1 MYKNIH
7 NKYVGGCAMDFNN
20 ENGEN
25 SGYDNNELSN
35 YNSENNNNNLN
46 NGFNNDDN
54 NSYNNDNSFNNG
66 NFNNGSYNNGNY
78 NNDNYNQNYNNNGFN
93 KSYNNGY
100 NNNYNGANGY
110 AIASLVLGILSIPL
124 GCCYGLGLIL
134 AIISI
139 VFAFV
144 SRKQSSGKFTGM
156 AIAGIICSVL
166 GIICS
171 IFMIFCVVAYFS
183 MFDISSM
190 NDLINSL
197 ETPSYYDF
205 Y

>member
-1 MYKNIH
+1 
-7 NKYVGGCAMDFNN
+7 MDFNN
-20 ENGEN
+20 NDGEN

-35 YNSENNNNNLN
+35 HSSENNNNNLN
-46 NGFNNDDN
+46 NGFNNDYN

-66 NFNNGSYNNGNY
+66 NFNNSSYNNGSYNNGSY
-78 NNDNYNQNYNNNGFN
+78 NNGFN
-93 KSYNNGY
+93 ETYNNGY
-100 NNNYNGANGY
+100 NNGNNNYNGANGY

-144 SRKQSSGKFTGM
+144 SRKQSGGKFTGM

-171 IFMIFCVVAYFS
+171 IFMIFCVVAAFS
-183 MFDISSM
+183 AFDYNSM
-190 NDLINSL
+190 SEIINSL
-197 ETPSYYDF
+197 EDPSSYDF

>member
-1 MYKNIH
+1 
-7 NKYVGGCAMDFNN
+7 MDFNN

-93 KSYNNGY
+93 NGY

-144 SRKQSSGKFTGM
+144 SRKQSGGKFTGM

-183 MFDISSM
+183 IFDISSM

-197 ETPSYYDF
+197 EAPSYYDF

>member
-1 MYKNIH
+1 
-7 NKYVGGCAMDFNN
+7 MDFNN
-20 ENGEN
+20 NDGEN
-25 SGYDNNELSN
+25 SGY
-35 YNSENNNNNLN
+35 
-46 NGFNNDDN
+46 
-54 NSYNNDNSFNNG
+54 DNSFNNG
-66 NFNNGSYNNGNY
+66 NFNNGSYNNGSYNNGNY
-78 NNDNYNQNYNNNGFN
+78 NNNNYDQNYNNGYYNG
-93 KSYNNGY
+93 

-144 SRKQSSGKFTGM
+144 SRKQSGGKFTGM

-171 IFMIFCVVAYFS
+171 IFMIFCVVAAFS
-183 MFDISSM
+183 AFDYNSM
-190 NDLINSL
+190 SEIINSL
-197 ETPSYYDF
+197 EDPSYYDF